1 MNIELYYNA
10 LKDRDTQEIVKK
22 HGKVFYKDI
31 QSFVV
36 ENESKRFLKP

>member
-22 HGKVFYKDI
+22 HGKYFTKI
-31 QSFVV
+31 F
-36 ENESKRFLKP
+36 NLLW